1 MPSRQMSQND
11 LQQEIDQLA
20 LIIETN
26 QAALRL
32 PAMSD
37 VDRRQLLE
45 ATEQRRTRLAD
56 LQDQLARTSP

>member
-1 MPSRQMSQND
+1 MPNRQMSQND
-11 LQQEIDQLA
+11 LQEEIDQLG

-37 VDRRQLLE
+37 VDRRLLLQ
-45 ATEQRRTRLAD
+45 ATEQRRARLAD
-56 LQDQLARTSP
+56 LQVQLARTLP